1 MHIHGGFISTVSAL
15 TASLEYFTDQDGKFE
30 CVVSGGN
37 PKPNVALYIGSNTKN
52 VVALFAPH
60 MKVDKK
66 KRGETVGLQ
75 YFEYTVTRSSYSFRL
90 KPEHDGKKIRCV
102 GSVGHG
108 VDDVEQEVE
117 VRVIGRWCWTYFQFH
132 TPGLNII
139 TNLVSNT

>member
-1 MHIHGGFISTVSAL
+1 MFVHGGSISTVSAL

-52 VVALFAPH
+52 FVVLFAPH

-117 VRVIGRWCWTYFQFH
+117 VRVIGR
-132 TPGLNII
+132 
-139 TNLVSNT
+139 